1 MSQIATVVYAFGILG
16 LFVLDRDR
24 RGQTSIALWLPVV
37 WLLINGS
44 RPVSV
49 WLQIGPPASA
59 DLYLEGS
66 PLDRSIYLALLA
78 IGVMVLLWRPAAVVR
93 FFRANPWIVLF
104 VSYCAISVSWS
115 DYPDVAFK
123 RWIKSVSDI
132 VMVVIVLTE
141 AQRSCAIR
149 RVLAR
154 TAFVLVPI
162 SVLLIKYYPDMA
174 RYYSRWEGKQFVSGV
189 AEDKNMLGMTCLVF
203 GLGAVWQLVG
213 AWRTQKG
220 WDRTRRLIA
229 HGTILAMVFWLL
241 WMANSMTS
249 LSCLILAASLIVA
262 TSAGGVVRKPA
273 VVHLMVAAI
282 VGVAF
287 SVLFLDI
294 GVSALEAIGRNPTLT
309 GRTEIWRVLLQV
321 DGNPVFGTGFESF
334 WLGERLEK
342 LWNMGNLLNGLN
354 QSHNGYLEVYLNLG
368 CIGLALLAILIVTG
382 YRNVIAAL
390 RRDPQTGALRLGFFV
405 AAVIYSFTEAAFK
418 IMSPIWI
425 ALLLAIAAVPE
436 PPTSEATPPL
446 DIYQF
451 NQRADGKPKPA
462 DDRPCC
468 T

>member
-1 MSQIATVVYAFGILG
+1 
-16 LFVLDRDR
+16 
-24 RGQTSIALWLPVV
+24 
-37 WLLINGS
+37 
-44 RPVSV
+44 
-49 WLQIGPPASA
+49 
-59 DLYLEGS
+59 
-66 PLDRSIYLALLA
+66 
-78 IGVMVLLWRPAAVVR
+78 
-93 FFRANPWIVLF
+93 
-104 VSYCAISVSWS
+104 
-115 DYPDVAFK
+115 
-123 RWIKSVSDI
+123 
-132 VMVVIVLTE
+132 
-141 AQRSCAIR
+141 
-149 RVLAR
+149 
-154 TAFVLVPI
+154 
-162 SVLLIKYYPDMA
+162 
-174 RYYSRWEGKQFVSGV
+174 
-189 AEDKNMLGMTCLVF
+189 
-203 GLGAVWQLVG
+203 
-213 AWRTQKG
+213 
-220 WDRTRRLIA
+220 
-229 HGTILAMVFWLL
+229 
-241 WMANSMTS
+241 
-249 LSCLILAASLIVA
+249 
-262 TSAGGVVRKPA
+262 
-273 VVHLMVAAI
+273 MVAAI

-446 DIYQF
+446 DIYQV

>member
-115 DYPDVAFK
+115 DYPAVAFK

-149 RVLAR
+149 RLLAR

-220 WDRTRRLIA
+220 WD
-229 HGTILAMVFWLL
+229 
-241 WMANSMTS
+241 
-249 LSCLILAASLIVA
+249 
-262 TSAGGVVRKPA
+262 
-273 VVHLMVAAI
+273 
-282 VGVAF
+282 
-287 SVLFLDI
+287 
-294 GVSALEAIGRNPTLT
+294 
-309 GRTEIWRVLLQV
+309 
-321 DGNPVFGTGFESF
+321 
-334 WLGERLEK
+334 
-342 LWNMGNLLNGLN
+342 
-354 QSHNGYLEVYLNLG
+354 
-368 CIGLALLAILIVTG
+368 
-382 YRNVIAAL
+382 
-390 RRDPQTGALRLGFFV
+390 
-405 AAVIYSFTEAAFK
+405 
-418 IMSPIWI
+418 
-425 ALLLAIAAVPE
+425 
-436 PPTSEATPPL
+436 
-446 DIYQF
+446 
-451 NQRADGKPKPA
+451 
-462 DDRPCC
+462 
-468 T
+468 